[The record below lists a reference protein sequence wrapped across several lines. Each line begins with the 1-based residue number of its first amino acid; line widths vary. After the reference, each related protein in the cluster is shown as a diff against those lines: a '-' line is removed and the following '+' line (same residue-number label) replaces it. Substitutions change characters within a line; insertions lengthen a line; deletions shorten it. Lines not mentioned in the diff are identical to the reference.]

1 MIHFSSFSLHFS
13 FQNELMK
20 EAGFVR
26 GTYTLNHEND
36 NNLDV
41 NEIITR
47 NLI

>member
-1 MIHFSSFSLHFS
+1 
-13 FQNELMK
+13 MK
-20 EAGFVR
+20 EAGME
-26 GTYTLNHEND
+26 GSYINHKND